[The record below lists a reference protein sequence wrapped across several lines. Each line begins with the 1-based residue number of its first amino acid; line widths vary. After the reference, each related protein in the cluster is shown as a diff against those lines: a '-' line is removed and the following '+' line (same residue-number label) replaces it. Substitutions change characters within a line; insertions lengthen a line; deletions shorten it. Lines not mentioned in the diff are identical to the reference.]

1 MHRGAVVAL
10 LGFTI
15 APLAPP
21 PSRRVPSDALEAVAR
36 ALIAAPDDDK
46 CIVLPDTLR
55 MEIAGTRPIRI
66 CVDAGS
72 EVVRERSGR
81 ILALTVRSR
90 FDTYESA
97 ERAVDSI
104 RVILI
109 PILGIPRQCRSPF
122 IAEWG
127 TPKYHASIDIEA
139 NSDVVRPDRLW
150 RARVD
155 VERKGRRQPCAP

>member
-1 MHRGAVVAL
+1 
-10 LGFTI
+10 
-15 APLAPP
+15 
-21 PSRRVPSDALEAVAR
+21 
-36 ALIAAPDDDK
+36 
-46 CIVLPDTLR
+46 
-55 MEIAGTRPIRI
+55 
-66 CVDAGS
+66 
-72 EVVRERSGR
+72 VRERSGR

-90 FDTYESA
+90 FDNYESA

-155 VERKGRRQPCAP
+155 VERKCRRQPCAP